1 MVNKMGK
8 QKSINTEEW
17 VNTYQDEF
25 INKNLDE
32 ETNLDL
38 FQFTLDKIDTF
49 RIRILLKSG
58 LSNFNKSHQKI
69 IKKINQ
75 EFEDY
80 INEKLQN
87 MLHIKKSKGD
97 LE

>member
-1 MVNKMGK
+1 MGK

>member
-1 MVNKMGK
+1 MGK

-25 INKNLDE
+25 ISKNLDE

>member
-17 VNTYQDEF
+17 VDKYQDEF
-25 INKNLDE
+25 ISKNLDE

-38 FQFTLDKIDTF
+38 FQFTLDKINIF

-80 INEKLQN
+80 INVRLQN
-87 MLHIKKSKGD
+87 ILHIKKSKGD
-97 LE
+97 IE